1 MASEERFLSLIQ
13 NSFWITDVLN
23 ACCSRGITDYYVAG
37 GAVTQ
42 VVWNQLVGRPVHDQV
57 KDVDVVYF
65 DEERTLEDQRH
76 LEALLSHS
84 LANKIP
90 LDLKNQALVHSWY
103 PSKFG
108 HSIPPYRKTEDGIDT
123 WLPAFAVGVRLE
135 QSGLSVYA
143 PFGLRDLLSMRIRPN
158 RRQITQPIYARMVE
172 SFSRRWPE
180 VTVEPW

>member
-1 MASEERFLSLIQ
+1 MSEERFLALVQ
-13 NSFWITDVLN
+13 NSSWITAVLN
-23 ACCSRGITDYYVAG
+23 ACCSQNIKGYYVAG

-42 VVWNQLVGRPVHDQV
+42 VVWNQIVGRAVHDQV

-65 DEERTLEDQRH
+65 DEGHTFEDQRC
-76 LEALLSHS
+76 LEDLLNQS
-84 LANKIP
+84 LPNKVP

-108 HSIPPYRKTEDGIDT
+108 HNISPYRKTEDGIDT

-143 PFGLRDLLSMRIRPN
+143 PFGLRDLFSMRIRPN